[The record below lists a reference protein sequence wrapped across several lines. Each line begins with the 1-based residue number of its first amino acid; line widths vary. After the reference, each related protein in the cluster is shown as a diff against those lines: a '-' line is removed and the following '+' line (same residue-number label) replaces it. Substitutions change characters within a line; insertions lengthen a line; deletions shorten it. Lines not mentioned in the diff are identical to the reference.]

1 MNPIWRRAAPR
12 SAAAMMPSHSAIEC
26 AIGFSSSTSLPLES
40 ATMAC
45 SAWKREGEAI
55 TTTRTSSRSS
65 SSSSVAHPVASSSPA
80 MLSAAARSAS
90 KTAARRAPGIE
101 WAAFSACLRPIVPT
115 PTTPTPM
122 RSRVTPAYLP
132 SETLC
137 PYRIRE
143 CTEIAPRRDELGAH
157 VCRARGNL
165 ERAVPRITLD
175 RPHDRRG
182 DIGDELEPRWRAVAY
197 LDRDPSGATAIGL
210 QVELR
215 SAGRFGDERPTLAE
229 RVEDRCNRRTIA
241 DLDPRRWSP
250 ERIGV
255 ARAEIAPVQVMSV
268 ASTESDAPIP
278 TTQQVLPEREGGGVE
293 LRPRSVPD
301 LDRMKPRHAFVFP
314 RGAAWLRVH
323 DAPACA
329 TLSL

>member
-80 MLSAAARSAS
+80 MLLAAARSAS

-122 RSRVTPAYLP
+122 RSRVTAAYLS

-143 CTEIAPRRDELGAH
+143 CAEIAPRRDELGAH
-157 VCRARGNL
+157 ISRARGNL
-165 ERAVPRITLD
+165 ERAVPGITLD
-175 RPHDRRG
+175 RHHDRRG
-182 DIGDELEPRWRAVAY
+182 DIGDELEPRLRAVAY
-197 LDRDPSGATAIGL
+197 LDRDPSGTPSYSHAGPNGFGWQMLTRAPLSAAARMVRSTA
-210 QVELR
+210 
-215 SAGRFGDERPTLAE
+215 
-229 RVEDRCNRRTIA
+229 
-241 DLDPRRWSP
+241 LDSGSRNSHH
-250 ERIGV
+250 
-255 ARAEIAPVQVMSV
+255 
-268 ASTESDAPIP
+268 
-278 TTQQVLPEREGGGVE
+278 
-293 LRPRSVPD
+293 RSVP
-301 LDRMKPRHAFVFP
+301 HAFQCP
-314 RGAAWLRVH
+314 
-323 DAPACA
+323 P
-329 TLSL
+329 